1 MQSSKSPL
9 TRTLN
14 ELLTLWAKQNGFAM
28 ASPYVM
34 VRERSDIDAKEVIEF
49 QRSIKHPL
57 RTYTVN
63 LGLFHPDYCEYQPA
77 TPKDLSAM
85 HCGREVRLGHLMTKS
100 PWIRIARWYRYGS
113 PWNFFELI
121 PPYGDCWWQY
131 GHSVEESVPS
141 VRDTLQHLTTGGLA
155 WFENLR
161 QLSAITELFDQKNW
175 AWYEFPGARA
185 KGFGMLRKII

>member
-1 MQSSKSPL
+1 MASSKSPL

-14 ELLTLWAKQNGFAM
+14 ELITPWAKQNGFAVS
-28 ASPYVM
+28 SPYVM
-34 VRERSDIDAKEVIEF
+34 VRERSDIGGKEIIEF
-49 QRSIKHPL
+49 QRSIKHPH

-63 LGLFHPDYCEYQPA
+63 LGLFHPDYCEYLPA

-100 PWIRIARWYRYGS
+100 PWTRISRWYRYGS

-131 GHSVEESVPS
+131 GYSVEETVPS
-141 VRDTLQHLTTGGLA
+141 VRDTLQHLGTGGIA

-161 QLSAITELFDQKNW
+161 RRSAITELSTPKNGHGMNFQ
-175 AWYEFPGARA
+175 ERA
-185 KGFGMLRKII
+185 PRGLV